1 MGCIVPAGTESGQ
14 PCVRRGC
21 SRPVGE
27 CMKERAWRPLGAAA
41 HGAWQSTMHAEVI
54 AIGDELTSGQRLD
67 TNSRWMAAELG
78 VLGIPVTFH
87 TTVPDTMEAGVEA
100 FRLAAGRA
108 DLVVVT
114 GGLGP
119 TADDL
124 TRDVLAAVAGVPL
137 DLSEEALA
145 TVESRFARR
154 GAPMPESNRRQA
166 LFPRGSRSIPNP
178 DGTAPGIDIDIDR
191 PGGRCR
197 IFALPGVPSE
207 MKRMWAGTVESALLG
222 MMPDRAT
229 IVQRRIKCFGAGE
242 SAIEAM
248 LPDLVRRGR
257 DPLVGIT
264 AHEATI
270 TLRIA
275 ARGRDEAECLAK
287 IAPTAATIRDCL
299 GVIAYGVEDDEVEDA
314 TLVAVAAAGG
324 SVASVEIGTAGR
336 VATLLAQAAA
346 RRAIGDVFRGGIVLP
361 HGGLVDPGALA
372 ERARSECGA
381 AVGLGVGAVRPA
393 HDGRQAIDIA
403 IATAAG
409 TTVTEHTLGGG
420 PELAASRGAKTA
432 VNLVR
437 LRAIDGAG
445 RREPTP

>member
-1 MGCIVPAGTESGQ
+1 
-14 PCVRRGC
+14 
-21 SRPVGE
+21 
-27 CMKERAWRPLGAAA
+27 
-41 HGAWQSTMHAEVI
+41 MHAEVI

-87 TTVPDTMEAGVEA
+87 TTVPDTLEAGIEA

-108 DLVVVT
+108 DVVMVT

-154 GAPMPESNRRQA
+154 GAAMPESNRRQA
-166 LFPRGSRSIPNP
+166 LFPRGSRIIPNP
-178 DGTAPGIDIDIDR
+178 DGTAPGIDIDLDR
-191 PGGRCR
+191 AGGRCR
-197 IFALPGVPSE
+197 VFALPGVPSE
-207 MKRMWAGTVESALLG
+207 MKTMWSGTVEPALLG
-222 MMPDRAT
+222 MMPGRAT

-242 SAIEAM
+242 SAVESM

-275 ARGRDEAECLAK
+275 ARGRDEADCLAK
-287 IAPTAATIRDCL
+287 IAPTAATIRECL
-299 GVIAYGVEDDEVEDA
+299 GAIVYGVEDDEVEDA
-314 TLVAVAAAGG
+314 TLTAVAATGG

-346 RRAIGDVFRGGIVLP
+346 RRATAGAFRGGLVLSQVDQ
-361 HGGLVDPGALA
+361 VDPRALA
-372 ERARSECGA
+372 ERARSEFAA

-393 HDGRQAIDIA
+393 ADGRQAVDIA
-403 IATAAG
+403 IAAANG
-409 TTVTEHTLGGG
+409 TTVTEHVLGGG
-420 PELAASRGAKTA
+420 PDLAASRAAKTA
-432 VNLVR
+432 LNLVR
-437 LRAIDGAG
+437 LHAAG
-445 RREPTP
+445 RAGQEPLA